1 MNDFYEQ
8 VKLIGEKAELYEHIG
23 LVHKFEKKTK
33 KRFSKNIS
41 YLHPTYAGTH
51 LLQTCTSLALILKL

>member
-23 LVHKFEKKTK
+23 LVHKFEKKQRRGFQK
-33 KRFSKNIS
+33 IS
-41 YLHPTYAGTH
+41 ATYIPH
-51 LLQTCTSLALILKL
+51 MQALICYKHVPHWR